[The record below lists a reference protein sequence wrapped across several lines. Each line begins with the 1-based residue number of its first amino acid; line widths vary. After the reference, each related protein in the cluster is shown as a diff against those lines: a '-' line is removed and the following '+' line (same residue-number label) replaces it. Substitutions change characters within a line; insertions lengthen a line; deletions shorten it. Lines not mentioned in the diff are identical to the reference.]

1 VTDARSPDIQDGFD
15 AWHDDNWTKYAAGC
29 TGDEHARGEAYDF
42 AFAAYRA
49 GVSDGRAGLSYHDG
63 YVDGHAVGRA
73 AERQRIVQLAL
84 ERDAKWQPTAICD
97 RNCSRAPHPYPVGS
111 PVPFADLLD
120 GDDD

>member
-1 VTDARSPDIQDGFD
+1 MTDARSPDIQDGFD

-63 YVDGHAVGRA
+63 YVDGHAVGGA
-73 AERQRIVQLAL
+73 AERQRIIDGIKAHIDECPEGCTDLGWL
-84 ERDAKWQPTAICD
+84 MW
-97 RNCSRAPHPYPVGS
+97 
-111 PVPFADLLD
+111 DLLYYP
-120 GDDD
+120 GDVGA